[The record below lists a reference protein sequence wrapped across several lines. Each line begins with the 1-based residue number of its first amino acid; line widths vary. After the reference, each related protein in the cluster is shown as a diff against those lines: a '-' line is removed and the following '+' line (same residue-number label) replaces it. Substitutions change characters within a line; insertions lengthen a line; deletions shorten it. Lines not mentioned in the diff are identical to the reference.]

1 MLRECLEPCTK
12 AYPAASPAPAE
23 SARESARDRPS
34 SSSSSS
40 RLRAVMTAA
49 APEGRGKDVRA
60 DTIRGAVT
68 WFGWAD
74 ISRPPRHARHA
85 VARSKPVLFSLALLN
100 VAEPG
105 PRLSCGAQDDGP
117 SFGPFVAAEVLAEL
131 TPTAETPLLGTL
143 SRRLSFRRSLRHAGA
158 APIAK
163 AKFRRARSTKR
174 AAHRNAEAP
183 SGREM
188 ATGPPVRMF

>member
-34 SSSSSS
+34 SSSFS
-40 RLRAVMTAA
+40 RLRAVTTAA

-85 VARSKPVLFSLALLN
+85 VARSEPVLFSLALLN

-163 AKFRRARSTKR
+163 AKLRRARSTKR
-174 AAHRNAEAP
+174 AARRVAEAP

-188 ATGPPVRMF
+188 AAGPPVRMF